1 MLDANHR
8 LLQFN
13 AFNNNLLAWIQ
24 FRKAQSFFIQ
34 EIILYTLL
42 HREETASK
50 CNCYFFFYD
59 QYVGSSTYLNLNAFF
74 RAFST
79 VGDKSIGKWLLV
91 QTKGKGLPVKGT
103 KQEGK

>member
-24 FRKAQSFFIQ
+24 FRKAQSFLFRRLYF
-34 EIILYTLL
+34 ILYYIEKKQ
-42 HREETASK
+42 HQNAIVI
-50 CNCYFFFYD
+50 FFYD
-59 QYVGSSTYLNLNAFF
+59 QYVGSSTYLNLNTFF